1 MQVST
6 WFANARRRLKKE
18 NKMQW
23 SPRNRTDNDDD
34 DKSST
39 DDDADTGNGNS
50 KSDDVTTGNGAAD
63 ARMAIGSK
71 DSDDDVV
78 VDNVGMLYAGCAKK

>member
-1 MQVST
+1 VLDTAQVST

-34 DKSST
+34 DKSTS
-39 DDDADTGNGNS
+39 DDDADIATGNTKN
-50 KSDDVTTGNGAAD
+50 DDVTTGNGNGT
-63 ARMAIGSK
+63 RMAIGSK
-71 DSDDDVV
+71 DSDDDIV
-78 VDNVGMLYAGCAKK
+78 VDNVGTRAD